1 MNLVKLSNKL
11 LVTASVA
18 LWLVAIGAGLGIIW
32 NYQNSPGAEGTPPT
46 EWPISSQLQPVVGR
60 PTLVMFAHPKC
71 PCSRASIGELERLV
85 SKCQGR
91 VAVYVLFLR
100 PQGFAEGWE
109 RTDLWES
116 AARIPDVTV
125 ISDPGG
131 VEAKR
136 FNSETSGMSV
146 LYDAAR
152 HLIFAGG
159 ITASRGHAGDNEGL
173 RAVIDLL
180 SGEVNS
186 EPRSTVY
193 GCPLFNERAAS
204 KPGGEVC
211 SK

>member
-1 MNLVKLSNKL
+1 MNLVNLSNKL

-32 NYQNSPGAEGTPPT
+32 NYQNSPGAESHSPT
-46 EWPISSQLQPVVGR
+46 EWPTSSQLQPIVGR

-71 PCSRASIGELERLV
+71 PCSRASIGELARLV
-85 SKCQGR
+85 SKCQGL
-91 VAVYVLFLR
+91 VTVFVLFVR
-100 PQGFAEGWE
+100 PTGTGEGWE

-116 AARIPDVTV
+116 AASIPGVTV
-125 ISDPGG
+125 MSDPSG

-136 FNSETSGMSV
+136 FYSETSGMSV
-146 LYDAAR
+146 LYDAVG

-173 RAVIDLL
+173 RAVVDLL

-186 EPRSTVY
+186 EPRSPVY
-193 GCPLFNERAAS
+193 GCSLFNEKAAS